1 MCGSFVRCSALRTGP
16 DVNPHSGTL
25 PSPRDYSRREFCQAA
40 VGVVVFFSM
49 NPGPF
54 LGHVAPGQ
62 LPLDL
67 ETNKRLDS
75 WLRINPDGT
84 VEVFTGKVEYGQ
96 GAITALAQIAADEL
110 DVNFERIRMRPADT
124 SHSPDESY
132 TAGSASIE
140 VGGGALRYAAAD
152 ARATLLEMAAAKMRA
167 PTGSLTVDDGVITTS
182 AAAGRVTYWELASKG
197 LLARDVRSG
206 IPLKPNSSRHIV
218 GTSVPRLDIPAKVTG
233 GEAYVQDMRLPGMLF
248 GRVVRPPSYGAQ
260 LTAFDDASAKAMP
273 GVVTVVRNGR
283 FLGVVARREEQ
294 AIAARA
300 ALQRAAVWT
309 MPTELPDEAS
319 IAAFFRNSADA
330 QVTTV
335 SSRSP
340 SVTAPMAVR
349 TLRATYSKP
358 YLAHASI
365 GPSCAIAAVEDGVL
379 TIWSH
384 TQGAYPLRT
393 DIAVVMGLPLGKVRI
408 VHAQGSGC
416 YGHNGADDVALDAAL
431 LSRAAGGAPVKVQ
444 WMRDDEFAWEP
455 FGGAMSIDVQASV
468 AADGSITDWQYDVW
482 SNSFNMRPGQR
493 GGVNLLAAWH
503 LAQPFQHSPPREIP
517 LPSGGADRNAVPYYD
532 FPSQRI
538 TEHFL
543 PTMPVRV
550 SAHRSLGAFGNV
562 FAVESFMDEL
572 AHSAGADPVEFRLRH
587 LTDDRAKAVIRSVA
601 DRAKWRSGAKGDG
614 ARGRG
619 IAFLRYESTK
629 TYVAV
634 IVDIVVDRKSNT
646 IRVERITAAAD
657 SGLIITPDGI
667 SNQLEGAIIQGV
679 SWALKERVRFDR
691 QRVTSRDWNSYP
703 ILTFS
708 ELPEIDIVL
717 LNRPDLPP
725 LGAGEA
731 ALPPVPAAIANAFF
745 HATGRRLRDLPF
757 DRDRVKAA
765 LA

>member
-1 MCGSFVRCSALRTGP
+1 MSPNS
-16 DVNPHSGTL
+16 DTL
-25 PSPRDYSRREFCQAA
+25 PFAREYSRRQLGQAA
-40 VGVVVFFSM
+40 AGILLVFSM
-49 NPGPF
+49 KPCAA
-54 LGHVAPGQ
+54 LGHIASGK
-62 LPLDL
+62 LPIDL

-75 WLRINPDGT
+75 WLRINADGT
-84 VEVFTGKVEYGQ
+84 VEVFTGKVEFGQ
-96 GAITALAQIAADEL
+96 GNITALAQITAEEL
-110 DVNFERIRMRPADT
+110 DVEFERIRMRPTDT

-140 VGGGALRYAAAD
+140 AGGGALRYAAAD
-152 ARATLLEMAAAKMRA
+152 ARASLLDMAAAKMRV
-167 PTGSLTVDDGVITTS
+167 PVDSLTVDDGVISSS
-182 AAAGRVTYWELASKG
+182 ARVGRVTYWELASEEP
-197 LLARDVRSG
+197 LAREARSD
-206 IPLKPNSSRHIV
+206 IPLKTNSNRRIV

-233 GEAYVQDMRLPGMLF
+233 GEAFVQDMRMPGMLF

-260 LTAFDDASAKAMP
+260 LTAFDDTSAKAMP
-273 GVVTVVRNGR
+273 GVVTVLRDGR

-309 MPTELPDEAS
+309 MPAELPDEAR
-319 IAAFFRNSADA
+319 IADFFRNSTDA
-330 QVTTV
+330 QVMTV

-340 SVTAPMAVR
+340 GAAAPTAAR

-365 GPSCAIAAVEDGVL
+365 GPSCAVAAVENGAL

-384 TQGAYPLRT
+384 TQGPYPLRT
-393 DIAVVMGLPLGKVRI
+393 DIAAAMGLSLDKVRI

-431 LSRAAGGAPVKVQ
+431 LSRAVGGAPVKVQ

-455 FGGAMSIDVQASV
+455 FGAAMSIDMQASV
-468 AADGSITDWQYDVW
+468 AADGSIVDWQYDFW
-482 SNSFNMRPGQR
+482 TNSFVMRPGLP

-503 LAQPFQHSPPREIP
+503 LAQPFQHAPPGEIP
-517 LPSGGADRNAVPYYD
+517 LPSGGGDRNAVPYYD

-550 SAHRSLGAFGNV
+550 SSLRSLGAFGNV
-562 FAVESFMDEL
+562 FAIESFMDEL
-572 AHSAGADPVEFRLRH
+572 AESAGADPVEYRLRH

-601 DRAKWRSGAKGDG
+601 ERANWRSGAKGDG
-614 ARGRG
+614 TRGRG
-619 IAFLRYESTK
+619 ISFVRYETTK
-629 TYVAV
+629 TYVAL
-634 IVDIVVDRKSNT
+634 IADILVDRESST

-657 SGLIITPDGI
+657 AGLIVTPDGI

-679 SWALKERVRFDR
+679 SWALKEMVRFDR
-691 QRVTSRDWNSYP
+691 QRVTSRDWASYP
-703 ILTFS
+703 ILTFP

-717 LNRPDLPP
+717 LDHPELPP

-745 HATGRRLRDLPF
+745 NATGKRLRDLPF
-757 DRDRVKAA
+757 DRDRVRAA
-765 LA
+765 LT

>member
-1 MCGSFVRCSALRTGP
+1 MSPNS
-16 DVNPHSGTL
+16 DTL
-25 PSPRDYSRREFCQAA
+25 PFAREYSRRQLGRAA
-40 VGVVVFFSM
+40 AGILLFFSM
-49 NPGPF
+49 NPCAA
-54 LGHVAPGQ
+54 LGQIASGK
-62 LPLDL
+62 LPIDL
-67 ETNKRLDS
+67 ETNKRLES
-75 WLRINPDGT
+75 WLRVNADGT
-84 VEVFTGKVEYGQ
+84 VEVFTGKVEFGQ
-96 GAITALAQIAADEL
+96 GNITALAQITAEEL
-110 DVNFERIRMRPADT
+110 DVEFERIRMRPTDT

-140 VGGGALRYAAAD
+140 AGGGALRYAAAD
-152 ARATLLEMAAAKMRA
+152 ARASLLDMAAAKMRV
-167 PTGSLTVDDGVITTS
+167 PVDSLTVDDGVISSS
-182 AAAGRVTYWELASKG
+182 ARVGRVTYWELASEEP
-197 LLARDVRSG
+197 LAREARSD
-206 IPLKPNSSRHIV
+206 IPLKTNSNRRIV

-233 GEAYVQDMRLPGMLF
+233 GEAFVQDMRMPGMLF

-260 LTAFDDASAKAMP
+260 LTAFDDTSAKAMP
-273 GVVTVVRNGR
+273 GVVTVLRDGR

-300 ALQRAAVWT
+300 ATQRAAVWT
-309 MPTELPDEAS
+309 MPAELPDEGG
-319 IAAFFRNSADA
+319 IAGFFRNSADA

-335 SSRSP
+335 SSRS
-340 SVTAPMAVR
+340 STVASPMAVR

-365 GPSCAIAAVEDGVL
+365 GPSCAIAAVENGVV

-384 TQGAYPLRT
+384 TQGPYPLRA
-393 DIAVVMGLPLGKVRI
+393 DIAAAMGLSLDKVRI
-408 VHAQGSGC
+408 IHAQGAGC

-431 LSRAAGGAPVKVQ
+431 LSRAVGGSPVKVQ

-468 AADGSITDWQYDVW
+468 GPDGSIIDWQYDFW
-482 SNSFNMRPGQR
+482 TNSFVMRPGLP

-503 LAQPFQHSPPREIP
+503 LAQPYQHSPPGEIP
-517 LPSGGADRNAVPYYD
+517 LPSGGGDRNAVPYYD

-550 SAHRSLGAFGNV
+550 SSLRSLGAFGNV
-562 FAVESFMDEL
+562 FAIESFMDEL
-572 AHSAGADPVEFRLRH
+572 AESAGADPVEYRLRH

-601 DRAKWRSGAKGDG
+601 ERANWRSGSKGDG
-614 ARGRG
+614 TRGRG
-619 IAFLRYESTK
+619 ISFVRYETTK
-629 TYVAV
+629 TYVAL
-634 IVDIVVDRKSNT
+634 IADILVDRESST

-657 SGLIITPDGI
+657 AGLIVTPDGI

-679 SWALKERVRFDR
+679 SWALKEMVRFDR
-691 QRVTSRDWNSYP
+691 QRVTSRDWASYP
-703 ILTFS
+703 ILTFP

-717 LNRPDLPP
+717 LDHPELPP

-745 HATGRRLRDLPF
+745 NATGKRPRDLPF
-757 DRDRVKAA
+757 DRDRVRAA
-765 LA
+765 LT